1 MRNLTFCF
9 FVAISVS
16 LSAQVPFNKGVNL
29 TTWFQASSPRQI
41 QFSKYTKKDFEQIK
55 SLGCDVI
62 RLPINLHAMTNG
74 EPDYILDP
82 LFLSF
87 LDEAVTWAEDLQLH
101 LILDNH
107 TFDPAANTDPAI
119 GPVLVKV
126 WTQMAEHYKDR
137 SEYIYY
143 EVLNEPHG
151 ISDAEWSS
159 IQQTVID
166 AIRTVDT
173 DHYIV
178 VGGAGWN
185 SYNNLDELPV
195 YTDNKLIYTFHF
207 YDPFIF
213 THQGASWTDPSMVP
227 LSGVPFPYNASSM
240 PATPNELKGT
250 WIESAINSYPSEGTI
265 TKVKSLIDIAAN
277 FKNERDVPVFCGE
290 FGVYIP
296 NSNNSDRV
304 FWYEEVRKYLEEKE
318 IPWTT
323 WDYQGGFGLFEKGSN
338 ELFDYDLN
346 VPLLEAL
353 AMQVP
358 PQQPYIKQPKTTG
371 FLIYDDYIG
380 EGIVDASYPGD
391 GMLDYYHEA
400 DPKVGAK
407 NIYWTDVAQYNAI
420 AFDFKPDLDLSLL
433 ATHDHVLE
441 FWVKGNT
448 PGVMF
453 DVRFIDTKTGASD
466 HPWRMGKTINNTFA
480 LWDGEWHKIS
490 IPLKDMEE
498 KGSWD
503 AEWFPPEGKFDWT
516 SVDRFEIVAEHQA
529 LTNIDFWFD
538 DIRVSGEEVPYEPP
552 ITNVGEELN
561 PIRFQ
566 VYPNP
571 MKEQAAIQFF
581 LSKEEH
587 VSVDIYSVAGQK
599 VETLTNGM
607 LSAGEHILSWKG
619 NNVNGSL
626 SPAGMYIVQV
636 RTPHRFFV
644 KKLVKDY

>member
-1 MRNLTFCF
+1 MRNLAFCF

-29 TTWFQASSPRQI
+29 TTWFQASFPRQI
-41 QFSKYTKKDFEQIK
+41 QFSKYTKKDFERIK

-173 DHYIV
+173 NHYIV

-250 WIESAINSYPSEGTI
+250 WVESAINSYPSEGTI

-353 AMQVP
+353 AMTVP

-380 EGIVDASYPGD
+380 EGIIDASYPGD

-400 DPKVGAK
+400 DPKVGTK

-466 HPWRMGKTINNTFA
+466 HPWRMGKTINFA

-503 AEWFPPEGKFDWT
+503 DAWFPPEGKFDWT

-599 VETLTNGM
+599 VETLANGM